1 MGLLKILQSQY
12 KTGKTTMVQKLQ
24 INLEENLRK
33 EIKKKKLNNKEI
45 ERTKKKK
52 KQKPAIR
59 WNFKA

>member
-1 MGLLKILQSQY
+1 
-12 KTGKTTMVQKLQ
+12 MVQKLQ

-33 EIKKKKLNNKEI
+33 DKKKKKLNNKEI

-52 KQKPAIR
+52 KKLKPAIR

>member
-33 EIKKKKLNNKEI
+33 EEKK
-45 ERTKKKK
+45 
-52 KQKPAIR
+52 
-59 WNFKA
+59 NFKQQRNRKD